1 MYSFFAY
8 IDRMKYINR
17 WSLMRSTERENLMEH
32 SAQVAI
38 IAHALAV
45 IGNTYF
51 GKNYDEK
58 SVAALALFHD
68 TGEVITGDLP
78 TPVKYYN
85 PEIRDAYKAVEEV
98 ATDKLLGML
107 PKEMRLSY
115 EAMLRP
121 DKDSPESRLVK
132 YADKLTAYIKC
143 VEELA
148 AGNSEFKKASKSI
161 EKELR
166 GYKSGSVEYFL
177 DTFVNS
183 FALTLD
189 DLSK

>member
-58 SVAALALFHD
+58 SVAALALFLVH
-68 TGEVITGDLP
+68 GCVCL
-78 TPVKYYN
+78 
-85 PEIRDAYKAVEEV
+85 IR
-98 ATDKLLGML
+98 GRGR
-107 PKEMRLSY
+107 RL
-115 EAMLRP
+115 
-121 DKDSPESRLVK
+121 RL
-132 YADKLTAYIKC
+132 
-143 VEELA
+143 LA
-148 AGNSEFKKASKSI
+148 ADYEHCMGEG
-161 EKELR
+161 E
-166 GYKSGSVEYFL
+166 
-177 DTFVNS
+177 TP
-183 FALTLD
+183 
-189 DLSK
+189 

>member
-115 EAMLRP
+115 EAMLSP

-132 YADKLTAYIKC
+132 YADKLSAYIKC
-143 VEELA
+143 LTELKSS
-148 AGNSEFKKASKSI
+148 NNEFKKAKNSI
-161 EKELR
+161 EKELNFISSEEVR
-166 GYKSGSVEYFL
+166 YFMNNFIKPY
-177 DTFVNS
+177 T
-183 FALTLD
+183 LTLD
-189 DLSK
+189 ELD